1 MSRARSA
8 IDMLGDIAIRLKQ
21 SAERAGLV
29 LPEPLLDKLA
39 VYYEVLDHWNE
50 KINLTSLSDPDEAID
65 RLLLEPIDAASHLP
79 HRPRLMD
86 LGSGG
91 GSPAL
96 PLALALDA
104 PRLVMVESRQRKA
117 AFLREAVRELGLQ
130 ATVETAR
137 FEQLAAQPEFAG
149 RMDVVSIRAVRV
161 DDDTLDAIGGL
172 LRIKGVAAL
181 FRGPDGPSRPDGLPS
196 TLKWTATYALLRS
209 ANRRLTCLIRA

>member
-1 MSRARSA
+1 
-8 IDMLGDIAIRLKQ
+8 MLGDIAIRLKQ
-21 SAERAGLV
+21 GAERAGLV

-65 RLLLEPIDAASHLP
+65 RLLLEPVDAASHLP
-79 HRPRLMD
+79 QRPQLMD

-161 DDDTLDAIGGL
+161 DDDTLDAIGAL
-172 LRIKGVAAL
+172 LRIKGTTAL
-181 FRGPDGPSRPDGLPS
+181 FRGPDGPARPDCLPS
-196 TLKWTATYALLRS
+196 ALKWTATYALLRS
-209 ANRRLTCLIRA
+209 TNRRLTCLVRA